1 MTVTRPRAATLSL
14 RSRIR
19 LLTVS
24 VAALAVAIC
33 SFVIYMV
40 TEDALRAQL
49 ADRVGRDADKLIAS
63 DSSGLSPAAF
73 GFAAGPRAGRY
84 LQVGIVSE
92 DGDVYS
98 ASGSFTPFAS
108 PDGVLEPVVASVV
121 AGESDRVVTDLN
133 GYAVAIEKA
142 PSGSTVLVGESY
154 RSLDGVMSGLLLIFV
169 TVGGALVVL
178 AGLSGYLVARTGLR
192 PVGRLTRAT
201 RRITET
207 GDLSPVAVV
216 GDDELAHLA
225 DRFNDMLAALQRS
238 RLAQNHLI
246 VDAGTELLAPLT
258 ALRTNIELLIEIG
271 DPDRAPTVPLDQD
284 AVDQLRRD
292 IVDQLDEVARR
303 IHRLVDEAR
312 EAHTRDG

>member
-1 MTVTRPRAATLSL
+1 MRTPRPATALSL

-33 SFVIYMV
+33 SVVIYMV
-40 TEDALRAQL
+40 TEDALRTQL
-49 ADRVGRDADKLIAS
+49 SDRVGRDADKLIES

-73 GFAAGPRAGRY
+73 GFAAGTGASRSFLR
-84 LQVGIVSE
+84 VGVVSA

-98 ASGSFTPFAS
+98 ATGTFEPFATS
-108 PDGVLEPVVASVV
+108 DGVLEGPVASVV
-121 AGESDRVVTDLN
+121 SGETDRIVTDLN

-142 PSGSTVLVGESY
+142 PSGSTVLVAESY
-154 RSLDGVMSGLLLIFV
+154 DSLSGVLSGLLVIFV
-169 TVGGALVVL
+169 TVGGALVIV
-178 AGLSGYLVARTGLR
+178 AGMAGYLVAMTGLR

-207 GDLSPVAVV
+207 GDLSPVDVA

-225 DRFNDMLAALQRS
+225 DRFNDMLAALTRS
-238 RLAQNHLI
+238 RRAQNHLI
-246 VDAGTELLAPLT
+246 VDAGRELLAPLT
-258 ALRTNIELLIEIG
+258 ALRTNIELLIELG
-271 DPDRAPTVPLDQD
+271 EPGRATVPLDPE

-292 IVDQLDEVARR
+292 IVDQLDEVAHR
-303 IHRLVDEAR
+303 IHRLVDDAR
-312 EAHTRDG
+312 EAHTQEA